1 MQEKILIINDKD
13 EESYIDFWFD
23 ESLVK
28 GYYITDE
35 NHLDK
40 SVNIITGDSSVTLK
54 QSDKLIKY
62 LLDKKW

>member
-28 GYYITDE
+28 GYYITYE

-40 SVNIITGDSSVTLK
+40 SVNIITGDSSITLK